1 VIFIIP
7 HSFNDSTVSV
17 FGANASELNFERD
30 PAVQYQ
36 MMTFNG
42 NEKEIMESTKKDQFD
57 SPPRRCPGWSYALD
71 IIEFLV
77 TRYCPPDLTSST
89 SPPVITPDRLYEIQS
104 KQTIFMKFVLKIG
117 QLTYAENNKYFPHAS
132 DVKHPLDTQG
142 RALGSSEVNASGTR
156 SIPLY
161 GKRNEVRL

>member
-1 VIFIIP
+1 
-7 HSFNDSTVSV
+7 
-17 FGANASELNFERD
+17 
-30 PAVQYQ
+30 

-42 NEKEIMESTKKDQFD
+42 NEKEIMEATKKGQYD
-57 SPPRRCPGWSYALD
+57 SPPRRCPGWSYALE

-77 TRYCPPDLTSST
+77 TRYCPLDLASSK
-89 SPPVITPDRLYEIQS
+89 SLPVITPERLCEIQS
-104 KQTIFMKFVLKIG
+104 KETFFMKFVLKMG

-142 RALGSSEVNASGTR
+142 IALGASEIIASGTR

-161 GKRNEVRL
+161 GKRNNAASELWAIAV